1 MSSKSK
7 KDDKNSKETEE
18 VKINKWDGSAVKHAI
33 DDAVKSALL
42 DRPNCAE
49 SFALVDGRLVIC
61 GLAVGIALVA
71 LAWDHLHPFPE
82 SRTVLIACVGS
93 YFVLMGI
100 LTLYTTFKEKGI
112 FAVAYQKDGSVT
124 KTWQASS
131 EMKKYD
137 DQYTLILTLK
147 DNKGIRA
154 ASITK
159 SCASYIDNNG
169 VVLENL
175 IANEV
180 GRLYNSLNAGK
191 KDK

>member
-1 MSSKSK
+1 MAGELRDEEVRDFNFRLSK
-7 KDDKNSKETEE
+7 KLTKNF
-18 VKINKWDGSAVKHAI
+18 
-33 DDAVKSALL
+33 LL
-42 DRPNCAE
+42 KR
-49 SFALVDGRLVIC
+49 
-61 GLAVGIALVA
+61 
-71 LAWDHLHPFPE
+71 
-82 SRTVLIACVGS
+82 
-93 YFVLMGI
+93 
-100 LTLYTTFKEKGI
+100 
-112 FAVAYQKDGSVT
+112 
-124 KTWQASS
+124 
-131 EMKKYD
+131 YD